1 MKYIELTN
9 EEKIELKCLHK
20 KNLPAREADK
30 IKAILM
36 IDKGYSCKE
45 TAEVLLLDEDTITN
59 WKDKFL
65 NKKDMDEWL
74 KDNYSGYQGR
84 LNKSEKEEVSKF
96 IDENI
101 ISSCERV
108 IIFLKEKFGKEYS
121 LSGCWH
127 LLHSLKY
134 VYKYTK
140 NVPSKMV
147 IEQQEQFKLFYE
159 DLVENLP
166 ENQVL
171 LFGDSVHPQHN
182 TSPSKVWVKKGEEKV
197 IKSNSGRSRVNIS
210 ALFEPEKVELTYVE
224 SKTVNSKTLIELLS
238 KVEEK
243 YSDKVLINIVIDN
256 ASTHKS
262 DEVNEYLKEHPRI
275 NLIFLPTYSPNL
287 NLIERLWKF
296 MRKKKINTTY
306 YEKFKDFRENILDFL
321 DTINVY
327 TEEIKKFVGTKLHL
341 MPALAA

>member
-1 MKYIELTN
+1 MIGIELT
-9 EEKIELKCLHK
+9 EQERIELICLHK

-36 IDKGYSCKE
+36 LADGYSNKE
-45 TAEVLLLDEDTITN
+45 VAKVLLLDEDTITN
-59 WKDKFL
+59 WKKRFL
-65 NKKDMDEWL
+65 ERKSISEWL

-84 LNKSEKEEVSKF
+84 LSKKEKEEVSKF

-108 IIFLKEKFGKEYS
+108 TLFLKENFGKEYS

-140 NVPSKMV
+140 NVPSKMI

-159 DLVENLP
+159 DLIESLP
-166 ENQVL
+166 ENQIL
-171 LFGDSVHPQHN
+171 LFGDSVHPEHN
-182 TSPSKVWVKKGEEKV
+182 TCPSRVWVKKGAEKI
-197 IKSNSGRSRVNIS
+197 IKSNTGRDRINIS
-210 ALFEPEKVELTYVE
+210 GLLEPNKVELTYLE
-224 SKTVNSKTLIELLS
+224 SKTVNSATFKELLS
-238 KVEEK
+238 KVEK
-243 YSDKVLINIVIDN
+243 RYSDKVLINIILDN
-256 ASTHKS
+256 SSTHKS
-262 DEVNEYLKEHPRI
+262 AEVNKYLEEHPKI

-296 MRKKKINTTY
+296 MRKKRINTIY
-306 YEKFKDFRENILDFL
+306 YEKLKEFRENILDFL
-321 DTINVY
+321 DNISLY
-327 TEEIKKFVGTKLHL
+327 TEEIKKFVGTKFHL
-341 MPALAA
+341 MPALIA